1 MTDYFETKSQPISK
15 IMVWQAY
22 KAVRANKG
30 GAGIDGMTWAK
41 LDSNPAPH
49 LYKLWNRLSS
59 GTYFPQPVRQVG
71 IPKKGGGARFLG
83 IPTLLDRIAQQVVR
97 HHLEKQLE
105 PIFHPHSFGYRPGK
119 SAHDA
124 VNQSLSHC
132 FNHDF
137 VVDLDIKGFFDH
149 IDHELLLKALRH
161 YCKDKWVELYVSRW
175 LKAGIITQTGH
186 LETKEGTPQGGVI
199 SPLLANLF
207 LHIAF
212 DQWMEKNHP
221 EKPFER
227 YADDIVVHCKTE
239 KQAQFMIKQIEKRLK
254 TCKLELHPV
263 KTKIVNLRG
272 ESIEKYPKKYDFL
285 GFTIK
290 PAMVKLKSKC
300 KLMPGSFVSS
310 KSRTAM
316 LEKFK
321 AMEIH
326 KRRKPLEEIAK
337 LLNPMIRGMDNYYQK
352 LRGEQIRYVWN
363 QLNARLLKWVKWE
376 KGLYK
381 MGAVRW
387 LKSQYKRQPN
397 LFHHWRWVQP

>member
-22 KAVRANKG
+22 KEVRAKKG

-49 LYKLWNRLSS
+49 LYKLWNRLTS
-59 GTYFPQPVRQVG
+59 GTYFPEPVKQLG
-71 IPKKGGGARFLG
+71 IPKKGGGTRFLG

-97 HHLEKQLE
+97 AHLEKQLE

-124 VNQSLSHC
+124 VNQSLRHC

-137 VVDLDIKGFFDH
+137 VLDLDIKGFFDH
-149 IDHELLLKALRH
+149 IEHELMLKALRH

-175 LKAGIITQTGH
+175 LKAGIMTQTV
-186 LETKEGTPQGGVI
+186 LLATEEGTPQGGVI
-199 SPLLANLF
+199 SPLLSNLF
-207 LHIAF
+207 LHVTF
-212 DQWMEKNHP
+212 DQWMEKYHP
-221 EKPFER
+221 KKPFER

-239 KQAQFMIKQIEKRLK
+239 KQAQFMLKQIEKRMN
-254 TCKLELHPV
+254 TCKLELHPI

-272 ESIEKYPKKYDFL
+272 DAIAKYPKKYDFL

-290 PAMVKLKSKC
+290 PAMRNVNGKC
-300 KLMPGSFVSS
+300 MLLPGSFVSIKS
-310 KSRTAM
+310 KTAM

-321 AMEIH
+321 AIEIH
-326 KRRKPLEEIAK
+326 KRRKPLEEIAR

-381 MGAVRW
+381 MAAVRW
-387 LKSQYKRQPN
+387 LKTKFHYKPG
-397 LFHHWRWVQP
+397 LFYHWKWIKP

>member
-1 MTDYFETKSQPISK
+1 MTDYFEAKSQPITRM
-15 IMVWQAY
+15 MVWQAY
-22 KAVRANKG
+22 KVVKANKG

-41 LDSNPAPH
+41 LDANPAPH
-49 LYKLWNRLSS
+49 LYKLWNRLTS
-59 GTYFPQPVRQVG
+59 GTYFPEPVRQVG
-71 IPKKGGGARFLG
+71 IPKKGGGTRYLG

-124 VNQSLSHC
+124 VNQSLSHY

-149 IDHELLLKALRH
+149 IDHDLMLKALRH

-175 LKAGIITQTGH
+175 LKAGIMTNSGP
-186 LETKEGTPQGGVI
+186 LETKAGTPQGGVI

-207 LHIAF
+207 LHVCF
-212 DQWMEKNHP
+212 DHWMEKNHP

-239 KQAQFMIKQIEKRLK
+239 KQAQFILRQIEKRLK
-254 TCKLELHPV
+254 VCKLELHPV

-300 KLMPGSFVSS
+300 KLMPGTFVSI

-321 AMEIH
+321 VMEIH
-326 KRRKPLEEIAK
+326 KRRKPLEEIAR

-363 QLNARLLKWVKWE
+363 QLNQRLLKWVKWE

-387 LKSQYKRQPN
+387 LKSQYKRQPD
-397 LFHHWRWVQP
+397 LFYHWQWVQP